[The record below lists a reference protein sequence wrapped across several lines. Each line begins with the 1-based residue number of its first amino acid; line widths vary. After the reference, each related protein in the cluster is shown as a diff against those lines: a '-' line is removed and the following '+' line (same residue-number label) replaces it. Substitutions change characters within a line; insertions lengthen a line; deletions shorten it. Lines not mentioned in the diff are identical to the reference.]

1 MDINDVSK
9 INSLVRANFNK
20 ENLELNEGISK
31 FVSMGNLVDMMDFSR
46 VIFTKEIKTSFNQT
60 DLFDDEKFEMKAL
73 ATIATFIQRGKI
85 LCMVKKEYR

>member
-46 VIFTKEIKTSFNQT
+46 VIFTKEIKTSFLTKQIF
-60 DLFDDEKFEMKAL
+60 LMMKSL
-73 ATIATFIQRGKI
+73 K
-85 LCMVKKEYR
+85 

>member
-46 VIFTKEIKTSFNQT
+46 VIFTKEIKTSF
-60 DLFDDEKFEMKAL
+60 
-73 ATIATFIQRGKI
+73 
-85 LCMVKKEYR
+85 

>member
-46 VIFTKEIKTSFNQT
+46 VIFTKEIKTSFLTKQ
-60 DLFDDEKFEMKAL
+60 
-73 ATIATFIQRGKI
+73 I
-85 LCMVKKEYR
+85 LSLIHI

>member
-20 ENLELNEGISK
+20 ENLELNEGILK

-46 VIFTKEIKTSFNQT
+46 VIFTKEIKTSFLTKQIF
-60 DLFDDEKFEMKAL
+60 LMMKSL
-73 ATIATFIQRGKI
+73 K
-85 LCMVKKEYR
+85 